1 MSNLKYTGRQLFF
14 IWSEYIVCRKLIHS
28 VKAMTIRVGMPSETD
43 CTAVRSGSFHCTM
56 LPKFHVTKKI
66 EMIY

>member
-14 IWSEYIVCRKLIHS
+14 IWSEYTVCRKLIHS
-28 VKAMTIRVGMPSETD
+28 VKAMTIRVGMPSET
-43 CTAVRSGSFHCTM
+43 AVRSGSFHCTM
-56 LPKFHVTKKI
+56 LPKLRVTKKI